1 MVATWNPAAAS
12 TYYTRQRETEYY
24 DGSSEPAGQWYAPA
38 GDLGVIDGS
47 QVDRETFERLYHAI
61 DKDGQSLVDKV
72 RRHKE
77 RTPAFDITLSTPRS
91 VSLVWAFASYDTKC
105 LIEAAQLRAAR
116 ATLRVLEREAAWAR
130 RGKDGAFLE
139 KVAITSGTFQHGES
153 RPTEHADGRVF
164 GDPNLH
170 THCVVL
176 NIATRKSDF
185 TVGGLHS
192 KLIRDFKMAAG
203 ATYHAALA
211 HELQTLGFAIDRTGK
226 NGVFEIA
233 GVGDE
238 VIRYFSARRQ
248 EIEAELAG
256 HGVVS
261 SEATALAAAIA
272 KATRSAKRQN
282 ETVRRQEIW
291 AEAARSIGI
300 DVDTFT
306 ENLRDPTPTL
316 DRQAAERLLSER
328 LAALPVVLSEH
339 DSVIERRELLRS
351 VTAAFV
357 GTGLPAERAEVEVAR
372 LLQDG
377 AVIEIGRDALG
388 LPCYSTP
395 EIIAIEREVVEQAL
409 ALARHTWHGVDLEL
423 AAQQCNAAGL
433 NVEQTEAV
441 LGACGDSA
449 ISIIEGAPGSGK
461 TTTLSQI
468 VSSYSFSSGSAGAR
482 SGKSRDEGRQSP
494 VSVRCIATAAAWRIA
509 NNLATDL
516 GIESRAT
523 ASWIAMLNAGHRVL
537 DEDTLLIVDEAGL
550 LSSRQMHA
558 LLGAVVKAGAKAIL
572 VGDRRQIQ
580 PIGGPGLD
588 LVSRAVEAVRVDTIV
603 RQREAWAREAISS
616 FGKGNAAAGLKAF
629 AERGLL
635 IEAQGAKAAIASIL
649 DAAEGIAARDSDASV
664 LILAKSNAAVTA
676 VSRVARERRKA
687 AGLVKGCEVSF
698 AAATPSGHTT
708 QISLAAGD
716 QIRFLARNDDLGVIN
731 GTIGT
736 VTKVSERGERGSD
749 AHRVR
754 IEAEIAGRRVTFD
767 PSSLADV
774 QGRARLGWAYAST
787 IYGSQGLTVDHT
799 IVYLD
804 QSYNRHDI
812 YVAASRA
819 REQTTLVVE
828 ANSIDRRLAAELPFD
843 QQRDDVVFSDGQ
855 RRTWL
860 AERLSRASPK
870 ISTLDVIERV
880 KPLDRQA
887 AQVRQQRRELSH
899 EL

>member
-24 DGSSEPAGQWYAPA
+24 AGSSEPVGQWYAPA
-38 GDLGVIDGS
+38 GDFGVIDGS
-47 QVDRETFERLYHAI
+47 QVERETFERLYHAI

-77 RTPAFDITLSTPRS
+77 RTPAFDITLSAPRS
-91 VSLVWAFASYDTKC
+91 VSLAWSFAPYDTKC
-105 LIEAAQLRAAR
+105 LIEAAQQRAAR

-130 RGKDGAFLE
+130 RGRDGVFLE
-139 KVAITSGTFQHGES
+139 KVAVTSATFQHGES
-153 RPTEHADGRVF
+153 RSTDHGDGRTF

-192 KLIRDFKMAAG
+192 KLIRDFKMTAG

-211 HELQTLGFAIDRTGK
+211 HELQNVGFAIDRTGQ

-233 GVGDE
+233 GVDDAA
-238 VIRYFSARRQ
+238 IRYFSARRQ
-248 EIEAELAG
+248 EIEAELAE
-256 HGVVS
+256 HGLVS
-261 SEATALAAAIA
+261 SEATALAAAIS

-282 ETVRRQEIW
+282 QTLRREEVW
-291 AEAARSIGI
+291 ADAARSIGI
-300 DVDTFT
+300 DVKTFT
-306 ENLRDPTPTL
+306 ENLRDPTRVL

-328 LAALPVVLSEH
+328 LAALPVILTEH
-339 DSVIERRELLRS
+339 ESVVERRQLLRS
-351 VTAAFV
+351 VTAVIV
-357 GTGLPAERAEVEVAR
+357 GTGLPAERAEVELDR
-372 LLQDG
+372 LLQEG
-377 AVIEIGRDALG
+377 AVVEIGRDALG

-395 EIIAIEREVVEQAL
+395 EIIAIEREVVEQAQTL
-409 ALARHTWHGVDLEL
+409 VGRAWHSHDLKQ
-423 AAQQCNAAGL
+423 AAEQCNAAGL
-433 NVEQTEAV
+433 SVEQTEAV
-441 LGACGDSA
+441 LRACGDSA

-468 VSSYSFSSGSAGAR
+468 VSSYSGAGAR
-482 SGKSRDEGRQSP
+482 SGKTLDEGRQSP
-494 VSVRCIATAAAWRIA
+494 VSVRCIATASAWRIA
-509 NNLATDL
+509 NNLATEL

-537 DEDTLLIVDEAGL
+537 DENTLLIVDEAGL
-550 LSSRQMHA
+550 LSSRHMHT

-580 PIGGPGLD
+580 PIGGPGLE

-616 FGKGNAAAGLKAF
+616 FGKGNAASGLKAF

-635 IEAQGAKAAIASIL
+635 VEAQGAKAGVASVL
-649 DAAEGIAARDSDASV
+649 DVADGIAVSDPNASV

-676 VSRVARERRKA
+676 ISRTARERRKA
-687 AGLVKGCEVSF
+687 AGVVRGDEVSF
-698 AAATPSGHTT
+698 ATATPSGHTT
-708 QISLAAGD
+708 QIFLAAGD

-736 VTKVSERGERGSD
+736 VIKVSERRVRESD
-749 AHRVR
+749 SHRVR
-754 IEAEIAGRRVTFD
+754 IEAVIADRRVTFD
-767 PSSLADV
+767 PNVLADA

-787 IYGSQGLTVDHT
+787 IYGSQGLTVDHAV
-799 IVYLD
+799 VYLD

-819 REQTTLVVE
+819 SEQTTLVVE
-828 ANSIDRRLAAELPFD
+828 AKSIDRRLAAELPFD
-843 QQRDDVVFSDGQ
+843 QQRDSVVFSDRQ

-880 KPLDRQA
+880 QPLDRQA